1 MAEPINLQAILKRYL
16 PNYRQHHRVDSSHFQ
31 VLSHLMQCRTEAMGG
46 VRLACESCQQTQI
59 HYYACR
65 DRHCPQCQWQASRE
79 WVDKQLQSQLPVNYH
94 HLVFTLPEA
103 LNGWIELH
111 PQTLYSQLFQSVWET
126 LRAFG
131 EDPKRLGGQL
141 GMTAVLHTWGS
152 TLTRHVHL
160 HCLLPGGAL
169 SREGDWKPSKSHYL
183 FPVRALSRRFRG
195 LMVSRLRDCAQ
206 AGELTRITRPDEID
220 TVLERLMEQD
230 WVVYSKPCLK
240 AGERVIEYL
249 SRYTHRSAISNGRL
263 LDLKQDRVALRYRDY
278 RDQHWKV
285 MWLACEVLIQRFLL
299 HILPKG
305 LMRIRHYG
313 FLANACRARQLPR
326 ARQAIAEQQHRTVE
340 AEAASQ
346 AQTQSTLPSWDFPCP
361 RCKRPMSVVEHLPAQ
376 WLCWGG
382 G

>member
-1 MAEPINLQAILKRYL
+1 MAEAIDLQAILQRYL
-16 PNYRQHHRVDSSHFQ
+16 PRYRQHHRLDPRRCQ

-46 VRLACESCQQTQI
+46 VRLACDPCQQSHT

-65 DRHCPQCQWQASRE
+65 DRHCPQCQWQASRA
-79 WVDKQLQSQLPVNYH
+79 WADKQLRAQLPVNYH

-169 SREGDWKPSKSHYL
+169 SAQGDWKPSNSHYL

-195 LMVSRLRDCAQ
+195 LMVSRLRACAQ
-206 AGELTRITRPDEID
+206 AGELTRITRPGEID
-220 TVLERLMEQD
+220 TMLEQLMAQN

-263 LDLKQDRVALRYRDY
+263 LSLEQDRVALRYRDY
-278 RDQHWKV
+278 RDHHWKV
-285 MWLACEVLIQRFLL
+285 MWLASEVLIQRFLL
-299 HILPKG
+299 HVLPKG

-326 ARQAIAEQQHRTVE
+326 IRQAIAEQQHRTDE
-340 AEAASQ
+340 AEVAPQAQ
-346 AQTQSTLPSWDFPCP
+346 AQTALPSWHFPCP
-361 RCKRPMSVVEHLPAQ
+361 RCKRPMRVVVQLVPQ
-376 WLCWGG
+376 WQRWDGG
-382 G
+382 